1 MKKIFLPFILITAM
15 LLGGCV
21 ATTKDRVLDSDDE
34 SQLQKRSYQTRVFDT
49 ADKDKV
55 MRATVSTLQDLGFL
69 VNQANFQLGTITA
82 TKMERF
88 TTKATVNVRTKGTKQ
103 MSVRINA
110 QFNNQPVT
118 EPVHYQNFFT
128 SLEKSL
134 FLTAH
139 AGE

>member
-1 MKKIFLPFILITAM
+1 MKKYFLPIILLCSIV
-15 LLGGCV
+15 LSGCV
-21 ATTKDRVLDSDDE
+21 ATTKDRVLDSDEE

-82 TKMERF
+82 TKMDGY
-88 TTKATVNVRTKGTKQ
+88 TTKATVNVRQKGQKQ

-110 QFNNQPVT
+110 QFNNAPVT
-118 EPVHYQNFFT
+118 EPQHYQNFFA